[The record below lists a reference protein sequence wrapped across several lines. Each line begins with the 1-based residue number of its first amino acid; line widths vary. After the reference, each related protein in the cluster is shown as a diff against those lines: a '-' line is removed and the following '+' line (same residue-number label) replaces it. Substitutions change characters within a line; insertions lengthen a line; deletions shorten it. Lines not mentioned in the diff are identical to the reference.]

1 MKRTLLLS
9 ALALTLAACGGTSK
23 PVPLTDIRVT
33 GTYTYAVSARQTV
46 VTVRPGKLG
55 TRFCY
60 TDSSLSG
67 PQVCHNLDAG
77 QIAVTTGYAFGVVF
91 TEPDAT
97 ASPALT
103 RP

>member
-1 MKRTLLLS
+1 MKYLTLA
-9 ALALTLAACGGTSK
+9 ALALTLAACSAAPK
-23 PVPLTDIRVT
+23 LPDVNIRVT

-46 VTVRPGKLG
+46 VAVRPGKLG

-67 PQVCHNLDAG
+67 LQVCHNLDAG
-77 QIAVTTGYAFGVVF
+77 KITVTTGYDLGVVF
-91 TEPDAT
+91 TEPDA
-97 ASPALT
+97 AAGPALT